1 MQKLADNQDLA
12 RRLKQVELQ
21 LQQRQSVLLET
32 LSIRSATRDS
42 LSANR
47 QSAGQS
53 RILEDLTHHPFEEAL
68 LASWV
73 YRRNRDRP
81 ESMSVRGSTIR
92 HSAWSALSGI
102 SLAQLSAISVMNLPV
117 QRSELFN
124 VQWYVPTTASAPDQP
139 AGLVEGEDEHV
150 SRNEPEASGVS
161 GQTKK
166 LGRMENKELGGLFER
181 VYQVVRLAATSEAQQ
196 STANAAEVNL
206 QPIKPLEQRRPIG
219 AGGRPAAG
227 RVHRTTLGTLFK
239 ALMKAHIAVRLDNAH
254 EFEGAIKTYR
264 EACEI
269 LDQISDRVVDDG
281 YRIQLKAISTKY
293 SNRVPKLI
301 AILREDERRVAGY
314 EALMRRAPPIA
325 TLKQDGELDAISMED
340 EEVAALVLEDK
351 EFVGFF

>member
-102 SLAQLSAISVMNLPV
+102 SLGQLSAISVINLPV

-124 VQWYVPTTASAPDQP
+124 DQWYVPAMTSTSEQP
-139 AGLVEGEDEHV
+139 AGPVQGEDEPV
-150 SRNEPEASGVS
+150 SREEPEASGVP
-161 GQTKK
+161 GQTEKPT
-166 LGRMENKELGGLFER
+166 RMENKELDGLLKR
-181 VYQVVRLAATSEAQQ
+181 VYQVLGLAGTSEEQQ
-196 STANAAEVNL
+196 SEANPAEANR
-206 QPIKPLEQRRPIG
+206 QSIKPLEQHGPVG
-219 AGGRPAAG
+219 AGQHPCCG
-227 RVHRTTLGTLFK
+227 
-239 ALMKAHIAVRLDNAH
+239 
-254 EFEGAIKTYR
+254 
-264 EACEI
+264 
-269 LDQISDRVVDDG
+269 
-281 YRIQLKAISTKY
+281 
-293 SNRVPKLI
+293 
-301 AILREDERRVAGY
+301 
-314 EALMRRAPPIA
+314 PI
-325 TLKQDGELDAISMED
+325 
-340 EEVAALVLEDK
+340 
-351 EFVGFF
+351 